1 MKKLIYITI
10 VCIFALT
17 FSSCYTLQK
26 SMVGSL
32 PPQDELS
39 QIFDSIIQEGYSLF
53 FSERA
58 NWVAT
63 DLVFEKYDMDKIGS
77 SISWQPND
85 TEWHVVFFDTD
96 NENSLLE
103 CHLYINSNKIV
114 AIDSVRP
121 ITNQEKELLQRKETM
136 INEAFTEYGND
147 MTFAPQ
153 SFGNPNIDIVR
164 INDKLTRV
172 YFLQGTIKQNIIP
185 FGNDYSVDF
194 DENLTPIAFR
204 RYHRSLIDCPTIDKG
219 EEVIMTYHTHL
230 PDNPY
235 ITPTDICNFLLY
247 STESMKE
254 FGVLSTAYG
263 YMFIFNKDQRQIV
276 FENIR

>member
-1 MKKLIYITI
+1 M
-10 VCIFALT
+10 
-17 FSSCYTLQK
+17 S
-26 SMVGSL
+26 GSL

-39 QIFDSIIQEGYSLF
+39 QIFDSINQEGYSLY
-53 FSERA
+53 FSEQA

-63 DLVFEKYDMDKIGS
+63 DLVSEKYDMEKIGG

-85 TEWHVVFFDTD
+85 TVWHVVFFDTD
-96 NENSLLE
+96 NENSMLE
-103 CHLYINSNKIV
+103 CHFHINSNIIV
-114 AIDSVRP
+114 TIDSVRP

-164 INDKLTRV
+164 INDKLTRI

>member
-1 MKKLIYITI
+1 M
-10 VCIFALT
+10 
-17 FSSCYTLQK
+17 S
-26 SMVGSL
+26 GSL

-39 QIFDSIIQEGYSLF
+39 QIFDSIIQEGYSLY
-53 FSERA
+53 FSEQA

-63 DLVFEKYDMDKIGS
+63 DLVSEKYDMEKIGG

-85 TEWHVVFFDTD
+85 TVWHVVFFDTD
-96 NENSLLE
+96 NENSMLE
-103 CHLYINSNKIV
+103 CHFHINSNIIV
-114 AIDSVRP
+114 TIDSVRP

-136 INEAFTEYGND
+136 IYEAITKYGKE

-164 INDKLTRV
+164 INDKLTRI

-204 RYHRSLIDCPTIDKG
+204 RYHRSLIDVPTITDKG
-219 EEVIMTYHTHL
+219 EEVKLTYHSHL

-247 STESMKE
+247 SPESMKE
-254 FGVLSTAYG
+254 FRVLSTAYG
-263 YMFIFNKDQRQIV
+263 YRFIFNKDQRQIV